1 MDSTNN
7 IQSSSSNLNTQPV
20 DHCCNNEKE
29 EPLTMI
35 MNFESELLTE
45 TVSLDWKARLARD
58 LAANSGDS
66 EDLIRYSRLTFESG
80 ETVSR
85 QPLYYLVYKCL
96 SDMAVC

>member
-1 MDSTNN
+1 MGSTNN
-7 IQSSSSNLNTQPV
+7 IQLSSSNLNTQPV

-29 EPLTMI
+29 EPVTMI

-45 TVSLDWKARLARD
+45 TVSLDWKAKLAGD
-58 LAANSGDS
+58 LAANSQDS

-85 QPLYYLVYKCL
+85 QALSWCINAL
-96 SDMAVC
+96 SDMAVY